1 MDDKQRR
8 GPRFWPV
15 IFAAAFLVGVAL
27 WGLWMSKLIRQTRA
41 NHGERFFVPMMTNR
55 PAVATNSPVSP
66 TNPPAAGAK

>member
-15 IFAAAFLVGVAL
+15 IFVAAFLVGAAL

-41 NHGERFFVPMMTNR
+41 NRGERFFVPMATNR
-55 PAVATNSPVSP
+55 PPATNGTASP
-66 TNPPAAGAK
+66 TNPPAPGAK